1 MKKILFAL
9 LFAMTS
15 AWSNTITVT
24 VPHPPGGAP
33 DVWTRI
39 VAKHLTQELGNDYI
53 IVNKPAAD
61 GRIAIDYVASQPADG
76 KNLITT
82 ATGPFLFN
90 KVLFNKLNHDY
101 TDFDIMAPMVRVPLV
116 LSVSNSLG
124 VSTLKEFIALA
135 KTKSLNCAGSGA
147 SSVFVGKQF
156 FNKINVKQVQFIPF
170 KGSADMNVQ
179 LAAGN
184 IDCAFDTTLAALPLH
199 QGGKFKIIAAST
211 ESKLSE
217 VPTAMLLSSVVPGL
231 TFYNWYGL
239 GMKINSP
246 GNEKIFTVLRKLN
259 QNPAYQSEMKNRG
272 LEIVNPPEHGS
283 QWIHNE
289 YQKYESMRLQLK
301 IDKLD

>member
-9 LFAMTS
+9 LFAVTS
-15 AWSNTITVT
+15 AWSTTTIT
-24 VPHPPGGAP
+24 VPHPPGGVP

-39 VAKHLTQELGNDYI
+39 VAKHLTQELDGDYI
-53 IVNKPAAD
+53 VVNKPAAD

-82 ATGPFLFN
+82 STGPFLFN

-101 TDFDIMAPMVRVPLV
+101 TNFDIMAPMVRVPLA
-116 LSVSNSLG
+116 LSVSNNLG
-124 VSTLKEFIALA
+124 VSTLNEFVALA
-135 KTKSLNCAGSGA
+135 KTKPLNCAGSSA

-156 FNKINVKQVQFIPF
+156 FNKINAKEVQFIPF
-170 KGSADMNVQ
+170 KGSADMNAQ

-184 IDCAFDTTLAALPLH
+184 IDCAFDPTLTALPLH

-211 ESKLSE
+211 ESKLLS
-217 VPTAMLLSSVVPGL
+217 VPTAPLFSLVVPGL

-239 GMKINSP
+239 GIRINTP
-246 GNEKIFTVLRKLN
+246 GSEKIFTVLRKLN
-259 QNPAYQSEMKNRG
+259 QDPAYQAEMSKRG
-272 LEIVNPPEHGS
+272 FEIVTPPENGS

-289 YQKYESMRLQLK
+289 YQKYEAVRLQLK

>member
-1 MKKILFAL
+1 MKKIAFAL

-39 VAKHLTQELGNDYI
+39 VAKHLTQELGGDYI

-61 GRIAIDYVASQPADG
+61 GRIAIDYVATQPADG

-82 ATGPFLFN
+82 STGPFLFN

-101 TDFDIMAPMVRVPLV
+101 TDFDIMAPMVRLPLV
-116 LSVSNSLG
+116 LSVSNNLG
-124 VSTLKEFIALA
+124 VSTLTEFVALA
-135 KTKSLNCAGSGA
+135 KTKPLNCAGSGA

-156 FNKINVKQVQFIPF
+156 FNKINATQVQFIPF

-199 QGGKFKIIAAST
+199 RGSKFKIIAAST

-246 GNEKIFTVLRKLN
+246 DSEKIFAVLRKLN

-289 YQKYESMRLQLK
+289 YQKYESVRLQLK